1 MLKKGK
7 HSTPVQ
13 NSKEPFDSTSV
24 SEAINIWKAPRNWGE
39 CVIKPQ
45 MPGLAILALPGFGQ
59 YVKHLIKAA
68 DRHDVD
74 MLGNNVL
81 IGVLRVVKFQLDQWS
96 SALNLETEVS
106 EMFDLVITR
115 KDADFHTLINA
126 LSYFGASGFA
136 MGDALAELLQE
147 DLPDMMIPDIRE
159 GKFDS
164 LYIEKTH
171 DAGKNVRI
179 NSGGV
184 ILE

>member
-1 MLKKGK
+1 MFKKSK
-7 HSTPVQ
+7 HSTSVQ
-13 NSKEPFDSTSV
+13 NLQEPIDSTSLP
-24 SEAINIWKAPRNWGE
+24 EAVNIWKVPRNWGE
-39 CVIKPQ
+39 CAIKPQ
-45 MPGLAILALPGFGQ
+45 MSGLAILALPGFGQ

-81 IGVLRVVKFQLDQWS
+81 IGVLRVVKFQMDQWS

-115 KDADFHTLINA
+115 KDADFQTLINA

-136 MGDALAELLQE
+136 MGDALVELLQE
-147 DLPDMMIPDIRE
+147 DLPDMIIPDIRE
-159 GKFDS
+159 GKFDR
-164 LYIEKTH
+164 LYLDKNH
-171 DAGKNVRI
+171 DTTPSIRI